1 MTREYVHQE
10 LEQELTVPSGYYIL
24 FKELRLP
31 YDGREV
37 LCITG
42 VGVLECSACT
52 GFSIVAGRGGE
63 YALVPGYIVSWH
75 YKQNESGLPVSE
87 VEPIT
92 DEKTKR
98 EIASGIRKTEHIDN
112 IEFW

>member
-1 MTREYVHQE
+1 MTREYVHQALNTE
-10 LEQELTVPSGYYIL
+10 LAVPSGYYIL

-31 YDGREV
+31 FDGREV
-37 LCITG
+37 LCVTG

-63 YALVPGYIVSWH
+63 YALVPGYILTW
-75 YKQNESGLPVSE
+75 KARRNDEGLPVSE
-87 VEPIT
+87 VEPVA
-92 DEKTKR
+92 DEAAR
-98 EIASGIRKTEHIDN
+98 QAIAQTIRHDEHIPN

>member
-1 MTREYVHQE
+1 MTREYVHQA
-10 LEQELTVPSGYYIL
+10 LNTELTVPSGYYIL

-31 YDGREV
+31 FDGREV
-37 LCITG
+37 LCVTG

-63 YALVPGYIVSWH
+63 YALVPGYILTW
-75 YKQNESGLPVSE
+75 KARRNDEGLPVSE
-87 VEPIT
+87 VAPVA
-92 DEKTKR
+92 DEAAR
-98 EIASGIRKTEHIDN
+98 QAIAQTIRHDEHIPN